1 MSRLQARTR
10 TTTLRTLLIAIALL
24 LLPVGIHGAPAGAA
38 QSLSNPVIQQSSGE
52 RDFVTAARSAG
63 GAKIRKTS
71 RAGILRIGRAICRE
85 YKQEGYAGWV
95 TAEINTGLRQ
105 GGLSKAQARGVSLAA
120 RTYLCPR
127 AATANS
133 EDASTSPAPAP
144 EPTPQPTPEPT
155 KLELPP
161 NSGWEITTNQFSG
174 SQFLRSNAEVGK
186 VLPLGNAAQ
195 LGLSLYGSTC
205 SGEWY
210 ESAFV
215 GVELLDAAGNVIP
228 NRFGR
233 GTELLGYLAGTSDF
247 SSAGCGGETVKLSD
261 WPGVTAVRVVSNS
274 GSTGTLALFGSN
286 YL

>member
-1 MSRLQARTR
+1 MSRLQARRR
-10 TTTLRTLLIAIALL
+10 TTSLRTLLFATALL
-24 LLPVGIHGAPAGAA
+24 LLPAGINGAPAGAA

-52 RDFVTAARSAG
+52 KNFVTAARSAG

-71 RAGILRIGRAICRE
+71 RTGILRIGRAICRE

-95 TAEINTGLRQ
+95 TAAINTGLRQ
-105 GGLSKAQARGVSLAA
+105 GGLSKTQARGVSLAA
-120 RTYLCPR
+120 RTYLCPQ
-127 AATANS
+127 ASTGTG
-133 EDASTSPAPAP
+133 EDAITSPAL
-144 EPTPQPTPEPT
+144 TPQPT

-174 SQFLRSNAEVGK
+174 SQYLKSNAEVGR

-228 NRFGR
+228 NKFGR
-233 GTELLGYLAGTSDF
+233 GTELLGYLAGTSDI
-247 SSAGCGGETVKLSD
+247 SSAGCGGETIKLSD

>member
-1 MSRLQARTR
+1 MSEPRARMR
-10 TTTLRTLLIAIALL
+10 TSTLRTLLLAIALL
-24 LLPVGIHGAPAGAA
+24 LLPIGIHGVPAGAA

-63 GAKIRKTS
+63 GAKIRKAS
-71 RAGILRIGRAICRE
+71 RAGVLRIGRAICRE
-85 YKQEGYAGWV
+85 YRQEGYAGWV
-95 TAEINTGLRQ
+95 TAAINTGLRQ

-120 RTYLCPR
+120 RTYLCPQ
-127 AATANS
+127 ATTGNG

-144 EPTPQPTPEPT
+144 EPTPEPT

-161 NSGWEITTNQFSG
+161 NSGWEISTNQFSG
-174 SQFLRSNAEVGK
+174 SQFLRSNAEIGK

-215 GVELLDAAGNVIP
+215 GVELLDADGNVIP

-261 WPGVTAVRVVSNS
+261 SPGVTAVRVVSNS